1 MDRQCHTADLRSCQ
15 AFLKS
20 FAEGVQ
26 GLVPAL
32 LSEHMPGG
40 YDERDGP
47 LNEL

>member
-1 MDRQCHTADLRSCQ
+1 MPHRRPTLLSG
-15 AFLKS
+15 FLKS